1 MKKVWAIRKDASA
14 VSPVIATILMVA
26 ITVVLAAVLYVMVL
40 GFGTGGGSTPSLQI
54 TRTTA
59 TGGWTFSCTSPTAT
73 VNWDDVT
80 IILQYV
86 GGGTSVQWANIT
98 TAGLTGSGVTV
109 ENMGDATKTLD
120 GSAKYLN
127 VTDLGGNGQINNG
140 DSFVITTGGTGVWTA
155 GHTFKVTL
163 LYEPDDGKM
172 VDLQWTA

>member
-1 MKKVWAIRKDASA
+1 MKKVWAIRKDANA

-54 TRTTA
+54 TKSTTTA
-59 TGGWTFSCTSPTAT
+59 GWTFTCTTPTQT

-86 GGGTSVQWANIT
+86 GGGTSVQWANLT
-98 TAGLTGSGVTV
+98 TAGLTGAGVTTQKL
-109 ENMGDATKTLD
+109 GDATKTLD
-120 GSAKYLN
+120 GAAKFLN

-140 DSFVITTGGTGVWTA
+140 DSFVLTTGGSWTA